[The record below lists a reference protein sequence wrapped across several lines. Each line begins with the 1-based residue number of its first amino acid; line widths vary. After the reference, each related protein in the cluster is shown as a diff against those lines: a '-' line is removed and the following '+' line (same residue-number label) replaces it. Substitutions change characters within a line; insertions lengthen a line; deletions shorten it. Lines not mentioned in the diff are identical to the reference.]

1 MSIAHSSRRLACCAL
16 CVLVS
21 ACASTSAGPPSLVAL
36 SRERHPDFITPAE
49 VRSANAT
56 STLDMIRTLRPE
68 FLRLSPRTA
77 DPLKVAGPAVYE
89 NQTYVG
95 DVSWLS
101 KIPLMEVTQVEY
113 VHPAEAR
120 VRFGAMCPCEAG
132 VLLVRTRPTYD
143 PRYVVPASWDD

>member
-1 MSIAHSSRRLACCAL
+1 MCAL
-16 CVLVS
+16 IA
-21 ACASTSAGPPSLVAL
+21 ACASTSASPPSVVAQ
-36 SRERHPDFITPAE
+36 SRERHPDFITLAE
-49 VRSANAT
+49 VRLANAT
-56 STLDMIRTLRPE
+56 STLDMIRTLRPA

-77 DPLKVAGPAVYE
+77 DPLNVSGPAVYE

-101 KIPLMEVTQVEY
+101 KIPLMQVKQVEY

-132 VLLVRTRPTYD
+132 VILVQTRPAYD
-143 PRYVVPASWDD
+143 PRSSRP